1 MKRIFTSAAVA
12 IVMLLAATSAQAQ
25 IKFGLKGGLNVTDM
39 SLSKEVF
46 DADNQ
51 AGFFI
56 GPTVKFTLPLIG
68 LGIDAAALYDQRQ
81 AKVKGEV
88 GYEQITIEERSLDSK
103 YINIPINLRYGI
115 GLGSVACLNF
125 FAGPQFGFNV
135 GDKNQSLFKD
145 MGEWRLKSSTFSVN
159 VGLGAMLLSHLQIS
173 ANYNIAC
180 GKTGETTVSSA
191 LGELAQS
198 AAKKRGRA
206 NAWQIGLAYYF

>member
-1 MKRIFTSAAVA
+1 MKRIITSAAIA
-12 IVMLLAATSAQAQ
+12 IVMMLSAASAQAQ

-46 DADNQ
+46 NADNQ

-56 GPTVKFTLPLIG
+56 GPTVKFSLPLIG

-115 GLGSVACLNF
+115 GLGSVASLNF

-135 GDKNQSLFKD
+135 GKKHQELVDDATWN
-145 MGEWRLKSSTFSVN
+145 LKSSAFSVN
-159 VGLGAMLLSHLQIS
+159 VGAGVTIASHFELS
-173 ANYNIAC
+173 ANYSIAC
-180 GKTGETTVSSA
+180 GRTGDVTFSDAVDKVF
-191 LGELAQS
+191 
-198 AAKKRGRA
+198 KKNGRA

>member
-1 MKRIFTSAAVA
+1 MRKIFTAA
-12 IVMLLAATSAQAQ
+12 IVAATMLFSTSSAQAQ
-25 IKFGLKGGLNVTDM
+25 VKFGLKGGLNVTNM
-39 SLSKEVF
+39 SLNSEVF

-51 AGFFI
+51 TGFFI
-56 GPTVKFTLPLIG
+56 GPTVKFTLPIVG
-68 LGIDAAALYDQRQ
+68 LGIDASALYDQRD
-81 AKVKGEV
+81 AK
-88 GYEQITIEERSLDSK
+88 ITVEDNGASVESK
-103 YINIPINLRYGI
+103 IKNQSINIPINLRYGV
-115 GLGSVACLNF
+115 GLGSTASVYL

-135 GDKNQSLFKD
+135 GDKNQSIFKD
-145 MGEWRLKSSTFSVN
+145 MGEWCLKSSTFSVN

>member
-46 DADNQ
+46 NADNQ

-56 GPTVKFTLPLIG
+56 GPTVKFSLPLIG

-103 YINIPINLRYGI
+103 HINIPINLRYGI
-115 GLGSVACLNF
+115 GLGSVASLNF

-135 GDKNQSLFKD
+135 GKKHQELVDDATWN
-145 MGEWRLKSSTFSVN
+145 LKSSAFSVN
-159 VGLGAMLLSHLQIS
+159 VGAGVTIASHFEVS

-180 GKTGETTVSSA
+180 GRTGDVTFEDTVNKVF
-191 LGELAQS
+191 
-198 AAKKRGRA
+198 KKHGRA
-206 NAWQIGLAYYF
+206 NAWQIGLTYYF

>member
-1 MKRIFTSAAVA
+1 MKRIFTSAAIV
-12 IVMLLAATSAQAQ
+12 IVMMLSAASAQAQ

-56 GPTVKFTLPLIG
+56 GPTVKFSLPLIG

-115 GLGSVACLNF
+115 GLGSVASLNF

-135 GDKNQSLFKD
+135 GKKHQELVDDATWN
-145 MGEWRLKSSTFSVN
+145 LKSSAFSVN
-159 VGLGAMLLSHLQIS
+159 VGAGVTIASHFELS

-180 GKTGETTVSSA
+180 GRTGDVTFEDAVNKVF
-191 LGELAQS
+191 
-198 AAKKRGRA
+198 KKHGRA

>member
-1 MKRIFTSAAVA
+1 MKRIISSAAIA
-12 IVMLLAATSAQAQ
+12 IVMMLSTASAQAQ

-46 DADNQ
+46 NADNQ

-56 GPTVKFTLPLIG
+56 GPTVKFSLPLIG

-115 GLGSVACLNF
+115 GLGSVASLNF

-135 GDKNQSLFKD
+135 GKKHQELVDDATWN
-145 MGEWRLKSSTFSVN
+145 LKSSAFSVN
-159 VGLGAMLLSHLQIS
+159 VGAGVTIASHFELS

-180 GKTGETTVSSA
+180 GRTGDVTFEDAVDKVF
-191 LGELAQS
+191 
-198 AAKKRGRA
+198 KKHGRA

>member
-1 MKRIFTSAAVA
+1 MKRFFTSAAVA
-12 IVMLLAATSAQAQ
+12 IVMLLAATNAQAQ

-39 SLSKEVF
+39 SLSKKVF

-56 GPTVKFTLPLIG
+56 GPTVKFSLSLIG
-68 LGIDAAALYDQRQ
+68 LGIDASALYDQRQ

-88 GYEQITIEERSLDSK
+88 GYEQISIEERSLDSK

-115 GLGSVACLNF
+115 GLGSIASLNF

-135 GDKNQSLFKD
+135 GKKHQELVDDATWN
-145 MGEWRLKSSTFSVN
+145 LKSSAFSVN
-159 VGLGAMLLSHLQIS
+159 VGAGVTIASHFELS

-180 GKTGETTVSSA
+180 GRTGDVTFEDTVNKVF
-191 LGELAQS
+191 
-198 AAKKRGRA
+198 KKHGRA

>member
-1 MKRIFTSAAVA
+1 MKRIISSAAIA
-12 IVMLLAATSAQAQ
+12 IVMMLSAASAQAQ

-46 DADNQ
+46 NADNQ

-56 GPTVKFTLPLIG
+56 GPTVKFSLPLIG

-115 GLGSVACLNF
+115 GLGSVASLNF

-135 GDKNQSLFKD
+135 GKKHQELVDDATWN
-145 MGEWRLKSSTFSVN
+145 LKSSAFSVN
-159 VGLGAMLLSHLQIS
+159 VGAGVTIASHFELS

-180 GKTGETTVSSA
+180 GRTGDVTFEDAVNKVF
-191 LGELAQS
+191 
-198 AAKKRGRA
+198 KKHGRA

>member
-46 DADNQ
+46 NADNQ

-56 GPTVKFTLPLIG
+56 GPTVKFSLPLIG

-88 GYEQITIEERSLDSK
+88 GYEQIYREERSLDSK

-115 GLGSVACLNF
+115 GLGSVASLNF

-135 GDKNQSLFKD
+135 GKKHQELVAAASSYLTSWIFSVIDGACVTIASLFQ
-145 MGEWRLKSSTFSVN
+145 V
-159 VGLGAMLLSHLQIS
+159 S

-180 GKTGETTVSSA
+180 GRTGDVTFSDAVDKVF
-191 LGELAQS
+191 
-198 AAKKRGRA
+198 KKNGRA

>member
-46 DADNQ
+46 NADNQ

-56 GPTVKFTLPLIG
+56 GPTVKFSLPLIG
-68 LGIDAAALYDQRQ
+68 LGIDASALYDQRE

-115 GLGSVACLNF
+115 GLGSVASLNF

-135 GDKNQSLFKD
+135 GKKHQELVDDATWN
-145 MGEWRLKSSTFSVN
+145 LKSSAFSVN
-159 VGLGAMLLSHLQIS
+159 VGAGVTIASQFELS

-180 GKTGETTVSSA
+180 GRTGDVTFEDTVNKVF
-191 LGELAQS
+191 
-198 AAKKRGRA
+198 KKHGRA

>member
-1 MKRIFTSAAVA
+1 MKRIISSAAIV
-12 IVMLLAATSAQAQ
+12 IVMMLSAASAQAQ

-46 DADNQ
+46 NADNQ

-56 GPTVKFTLPLIG
+56 GPTVKFSLPLIG

-115 GLGSVACLNF
+115 GLGSVASLNF

-135 GDKNQSLFKD
+135 GKKHQELVDDATWN
-145 MGEWRLKSSTFSVN
+145 LKSSAFSIN
-159 VGLGAMLLSHLQIS
+159 VGAGFTIASHFELS

-180 GKTGETTVSSA
+180 GRTGDVTFEDTVDKVF
-191 LGELAQS
+191 
-198 AAKKRGRA
+198 KKHGRT

>member
-1 MKRIFTSAAVA
+1 MKRIISSAAIV
-12 IVMLLAATSAQAQ
+12 IVMMLSAASAQAQ

-39 SLSKEVF
+39 SLSKDVF
-46 DADNQ
+46 NADNQ

-56 GPTVKFTLPLIG
+56 GPTVKFSLPLIG

-115 GLGSVACLNF
+115 GLGSVASLNF

-135 GDKNQSLFKD
+135 GKKHQELVDDATWN
-145 MGEWRLKSSTFSVN
+145 LKSSAFSIN
-159 VGLGAMLLSHLQIS
+159 VGAGVTIASHFELS

-180 GKTGETTVSSA
+180 GRTGDVTFEDAVNKVF
-191 LGELAQS
+191 
-198 AAKKRGRA
+198 KKHGRA

>member
-1 MKRIFTSAAVA
+1 MRKIFTAA
-12 IVMLLAATSAQAQ
+12 IVAATMLFSTSSAQAQ
-25 IKFGLKGGLNVTDM
+25 VKFGLKGGLNVTNM
-39 SLSKEVF
+39 SLNSEVF

-51 AGFFI
+51 TGFFI
-56 GPTVKFTLPLIG
+56 GPTVKFTLPIVG
-68 LGIDAAALYDQRQ
+68 LGIDASALYDQRD
-81 AKVKGEV
+81 AK
-88 GYEQITIEERSLDSK
+88 ITVEDNGASVESK
-103 YINIPINLRYGI
+103 IKNQSINIPINLRYGV
-115 GLGSVACLNF
+115 GLGSTASVYL

-135 GDKNQSLFKD
+135 GDKNQLLFKD

>member
-1 MKRIFTSAAVA
+1 MKKIITSAAIA
-12 IVMLLAATSAQAQ
+12 IVMMLSAASAQAQ

-46 DADNQ
+46 NADNQ

-56 GPTVKFTLPLIG
+56 GPTVKFSLPLIG

-115 GLGSVACLNF
+115 GLGSVASLNF

-135 GDKNQSLFKD
+135 GKKHQELVDDATWN
-145 MGEWRLKSSTFSVN
+145 LKSSAFSVN
-159 VGLGAMLLSHLQIS
+159 VGAGVTVASHFELS

-180 GKTGETTVSSA
+180 GRTGDVTFSDAVDKVF
-191 LGELAQS
+191 
-198 AAKKRGRA
+198 KKNGRA

>member
-1 MKRIFTSAAVA
+1 MKRIISSAAIV
-12 IVMLLAATSAQAQ
+12 IVMMLSAASAQAQ

-46 DADNQ
+46 NADNQ

-56 GPTVKFTLPLIG
+56 GPTVKFSLPLIG

-115 GLGSVACLNF
+115 GLGSVASLNF

-135 GDKNQSLFKD
+135 GKKHQELVDDATWN
-145 MGEWRLKSSTFSVN
+145 LKSSAFSVN
-159 VGLGAMLLSHLQIS
+159 VGAGVTIASHFELS

-180 GKTGETTVSSA
+180 GRTGDVTFEDAVDKVF
-191 LGELAQS
+191 
-198 AAKKRGRA
+198 KKHGRA

>member
-1 MKRIFTSAAVA
+1 MKRIISSAAIA
-12 IVMLLAATSAQAQ
+12 IVMMLSAASAQAQ

-46 DADNQ
+46 NADNQ

-56 GPTVKFTLPLIG
+56 GPTVKFSLPLIG

-115 GLGSVACLNF
+115 GLGSVASLNF

-135 GDKNQSLFKD
+135 GKKHQELVDDATWN
-145 MGEWRLKSSTFSVN
+145 LKSSAFSVN
-159 VGLGAMLLSHLQIS
+159 VGAGVTIASHFELS

-180 GKTGETTVSSA
+180 GRTGDVTFSDAVNKVF
-191 LGELAQS
+191 
-198 AAKKRGRA
+198 KKNGRA

>member
-1 MKRIFTSAAVA
+1 MKRIISSAAIA
-12 IVMLLAATSAQAQ
+12 IVMMLSAASAQAQ

-46 DADNQ
+46 NADNQ

-115 GLGSVACLNF
+115 GLGSVASLNF

-135 GDKNQSLFKD
+135 GKKHQELVDDATWN
-145 MGEWRLKSSTFSVN
+145 LKSSAFSVN
-159 VGLGAMLLSHLQIS
+159 VGAGVTIASHFELS

-180 GKTGETTVSSA
+180 GRTGDVTFEDAVDKVF
-191 LGELAQS
+191 
-198 AAKKRGRA
+198 KKHGRA

>member
-1 MKRIFTSAAVA
+1 MKRFFTSAAVA

-46 DADNQ
+46 NADNQ

-56 GPTVKFTLPLIG
+56 GPTVKFSLPLIG
-68 LGIDAAALYDQRQ
+68 LGIDASALYDQRE

-88 GYEQITIEERSLDSK
+88 GYEEISIKERSMKSK

-115 GLGSVACLNF
+115 GLGSVASLNF

-135 GDKNQSLFKD
+135 GKKHQELVDDATWN
-145 MGEWRLKSSTFSVN
+145 LKSSAFSVN
-159 VGLGAMLLSHLQIS
+159 VGAGVTIASHFELS

-180 GKTGETTVSSA
+180 GRTGDVTFEDTVNKVF
-191 LGELAQS
+191 
-198 AAKKRGRA
+198 KKHGRA

>member
-1 MKRIFTSAAVA
+1 MKKIITSAAIA
-12 IVMLLAATSAQAQ
+12 IVMMLSAASAQAQ

-46 DADNQ
+46 NADNQ

-56 GPTVKFTLPLIG
+56 GPTVKFSLPLIG

-115 GLGSVACLNF
+115 GLGSVASLNF

-135 GDKNQSLFKD
+135 GKKHQELVDDATWN
-145 MGEWRLKSSTFSVN
+145 LKSSAFSVN
-159 VGLGAMLLSHLQIS
+159 VGAGVTIASHFELY

-180 GKTGETTVSSA
+180 GRTGDVTFSDTVDKVFSK
-191 LGELAQS
+191 E
-198 AAKKRGRA
+198 RGRA

>member
-46 DADNQ
+46 NADNQ

-56 GPTVKFTLPLIG
+56 GPTVKVSLPLIG
-68 LGIDAAALYDQRQ
+68 LGIDASALYDQRQ

-115 GLGSVACLNF
+115 GLGSVASLNF

-135 GDKNQSLFKD
+135 GKKHQELVDDATWN
-145 MGEWRLKSSTFSVN
+145 LKSSAFSVN
-159 VGLGAMLLSHLQIS
+159 VGAGVTIASHFELSAS
-173 ANYNIAC
+173 YNIAC
-180 GKTGETTVSSA
+180 GRTGDVTFEDTVNKVF
-191 LGELAQS
+191 
-198 AAKKRGRA
+198 KKHGRA

>member
-1 MKRIFTSAAVA
+1 MKRFFTSAAVA
-12 IVMLLAATSAQAQ
+12 TVTLLAATSAQAQ

-39 SLSKEVF
+39 SLSKKVF

-56 GPTVKFTLPLIG
+56 GPTVKFSLPLIG

-115 GLGSVACLNF
+115 GLGSVASLNF

-135 GDKNQSLFKD
+135 GKKHQELVDDATWN
-145 MGEWRLKSSTFSVN
+145 LKSSAFSVN
-159 VGLGAMLLSHLQIS
+159 VGAGVTIASHFELS

-180 GKTGETTVSSA
+180 GRTGDVTFEDTVNKVF
-191 LGELAQS
+191 
-198 AAKKRGRA
+198 KKHGRA

>member
-1 MKRIFTSAAVA
+1 MKRIISSAAIA
-12 IVMLLAATSAQAQ
+12 IVMMLAATSAQAQ

-46 DADNQ
+46 NADNQ

-56 GPTVKFTLPLIG
+56 GPTVKFSLPLIG

-115 GLGSVACLNF
+115 GLGSVASLNF

-135 GDKNQSLFKD
+135 GKKHQELVDDATWN
-145 MGEWRLKSSTFSVN
+145 LKSSAFSVN
-159 VGLGAMLLSHLQIS
+159 VGAGVTIASHFELS

-180 GKTGETTVSSA
+180 GRTGDVTFEDTVNKVF
-191 LGELAQS
+191 
-198 AAKKRGRA
+198 KKHGRA

>member
-56 GPTVKFTLPLIG
+56 GPTVKFSLPLIG
-68 LGIDAAALYDQRQ
+68 LGIDASALYDQRE

-88 GYEQITIEERSLDSK
+88 GYEEISIKERSMKSK

-115 GLGSVACLNF
+115 GLGSIASLNF

-135 GDKNQSLFKD
+135 GKKHQELVDDATWN
-145 MGEWRLKSSTFSVN
+145 LKSSAFSVN
-159 VGLGAMLLSHLQIS
+159 IGAGVTIASHFELS

-180 GKTGETTVSSA
+180 GRTGDVTFEDAVNKVF
-191 LGELAQS
+191 
-198 AAKKRGRA
+198 KKHGRA

>member
-1 MKRIFTSAAVA
+1 MKRIISSAAIA
-12 IVMLLAATSAQAQ
+12 IVMMLSAASAQAQ

-46 DADNQ
+46 NADNQ

-56 GPTVKFTLPLIG
+56 GPTVKFSLPLIG

-115 GLGSVACLNF
+115 GLGSVASLNF

-135 GDKNQSLFKD
+135 GKKHQELVDDATWN
-145 MGEWRLKSSTFSVN
+145 LKSSAFSVN
-159 VGLGAMLLSHLQIS
+159 VGAGVTIASHFELS

-180 GKTGETTVSSA
+180 GRTGDVTFSDAVNKVF
-191 LGELAQS
+191 
-198 AAKKRGRA
+198 KKHGRA

>member
-1 MKRIFTSAAVA
+1 MKRIITSAAVA
-12 IVMLLAATSAQAQ
+12 IVMLLATTSAQAQ

-46 DADNQ
+46 NADNQ

-56 GPTVKFTLPLIG
+56 GPTVKFSLPLIG

-115 GLGSVACLNF
+115 GLGSVASLNF

-135 GDKNQSLFKD
+135 GKKHQELVDDATWN
-145 MGEWRLKSSTFSVN
+145 LKSSAFSVN
-159 VGLGAMLLSHLQIS
+159 VGAGVTIASHFELS

-180 GKTGETTVSSA
+180 GRTGDVTFEDTVN
-191 LGELAQS
+191 
-198 AAKKRGRA
+198 KVFK
-206 NAWQIGLAYYF
+206 

>member
-56 GPTVKFTLPLIG
+56 GPTVKFSLPLIG

-88 GYEQITIEERSLDSK
+88 GCYTSPKFET
-103 YINIPINLRYGI
+103 
-115 GLGSVACLNF
+115 
-125 FAGPQFGFNV
+125 FAMNRF
-135 GDKNQSLFKD
+135 
-145 MGEWRLKSSTFSVN
+145 
-159 VGLGAMLLSHLQIS
+159 I
-173 ANYNIAC
+173 
-180 GKTGETTVSSA
+180 
-191 LGELAQS
+191 
-198 AAKKRGRA
+198 
-206 NAWQIGLAYYF
+206 

>member
-46 DADNQ
+46 NADNQ

-56 GPTVKFTLPLIG
+56 GPTVKFSLPLIG

-88 GYEQITIEERSLDSK
+88 GYEQIYREERSLDSK
-103 YINIPINLRYGI
+103 YINLRYGI
-115 GLGSVACLNF
+115 GLGSVASLNF

-135 GDKNQSLFKD
+135 GKKHQELVDDATWN
-145 MGEWRLKSSTFSVN
+145 LKSSAFSVN
-159 VGLGAMLLSHLQIS
+159 VGAGVTIASHFELY

-180 GKTGETTVSSA
+180 GRTGDVTFSDAVDKVF
-191 LGELAQS
+191 
-198 AAKKRGRA
+198 KKNGRA

>member
-46 DADNQ
+46 NADNQ

-56 GPTVKFTLPLIG
+56 GPTVKFSLPLIG

-88 GYEQITIEERSLDSK
+88 GYEQIYREERSLDSK

-115 GLGSVACLNF
+115 GLGSVASLNF
-125 FAGPQFGFNV
+125 FCRSAVRIQCW
-135 GDKNQSLFKD
+135 QEAS
-145 MGEWRLKSSTFSVN
+145 
-159 VGLGAMLLSHLQIS
+159 GACRRCHMES
-173 ANYNIAC
+173 
-180 GKTGETTVSSA
+180 
-191 LGELAQS
+191 
-198 AAKKRGRA
+198 
-206 NAWQIGLAYYF
+206 

>member
-1 MKRIFTSAAVA
+1 MKRIISSAAIA
-12 IVMLLAATSAQAQ
+12 IVMMLSAASAQAQ

-56 GPTVKFTLPLIG
+56 GPTVKFSLPLIG

-115 GLGSVACLNF
+115 GLGSVASLNF

-135 GDKNQSLFKD
+135 GKKHQELVDDATWN
-145 MGEWRLKSSTFSVN
+145 LKSSAFSVN
-159 VGLGAMLLSHLQIS
+159 VGAGVTIASHFELS

-180 GKTGETTVSSA
+180 GRTGDVTFEDTVDKVF
-191 LGELAQS
+191 
-198 AAKKRGRA
+198 KKHGRA

>member
-46 DADNQ
+46 NADNQ

-56 GPTVKFTLPLIG
+56 GPTVKFSLPLIG

-88 GYEQITIEERSLDSK
+88 GYEQIYREERSLDSK

-115 GLGSVACLNF
+115 GLGSVA
-125 FAGPQFGFNV
+125 GQQFGFNV
-135 GDKNQSLFKD
+135 GKKHQELVDDATWN
-145 MGEWRLKSSTFSVN
+145 LKSSAFSVN
-159 VGLGAMLLSHLQIS
+159 VGAGVTIASHFELY

-180 GKTGETTVSSA
+180 GRTGDVTFSDAVDKVF
-191 LGELAQS
+191 
-198 AAKKRGRA
+198 KKNGRA

>member
-12 IVMLLAATSAQAQ
+12 IVMLLAATSAKAQ
-25 IKFGLKGGLNVTDM
+25 IKFGLKCGLNVTDM

-46 DADNQ
+46 NADNQ

-56 GPTVKFTLPLIG
+56 GPTVKFSLPLIG
-68 LGIDAAALYDQRQ
+68 LGIDASALYDQRQ

-115 GLGSVACLNF
+115 GLGSLASLNF

-135 GDKNQSLFKD
+135 GKKHQELVDDATWN
-145 MGEWRLKSSTFSVN
+145 LKSSAFSVN
-159 VGLGAMLLSHLQIS
+159 VGAGVTIASHFEVS

-180 GKTGETTVSSA
+180 GRTGDVTFEDTVNKVF
-191 LGELAQS
+191 
-198 AAKKRGRA
+198 KKHGRA

>member
-1 MKRIFTSAAVA
+1 MRKIFTAA
-12 IVMLLAATSAQAQ
+12 IVAATMLFSTSSAQAQ
-25 IKFGLKGGLNVTDM
+25 VKFGLKGGLNVTNM
-39 SLSKEVF
+39 SLNSEVF

-51 AGFFI
+51 TGFFI
-56 GPTVKFTLPLIG
+56 GPTVKFTLPIVG
-68 LGIDAAALYDQRQ
+68 LRIDASALYDQRD
-81 AKVKGEV
+81 AK
-88 GYEQITIEERSLDSK
+88 ITVEDNGASVESK
-103 YINIPINLRYGI
+103 IKNQSINIPINLRYGV
-115 GLGSVACLNF
+115 GLGSTASVYL

-135 GDKNQSLFKD
+135 GDKNQSIFKD

-159 VGLGAMLLSHLQIS
+159 VGLGAMLRSHLQIS